1 MKHLENSPQEFIFSL
16 IINFRL
22 GIRPLADGYEV
33 KIDVNNMTLSILQSS
48 PPFRSFAGEL
58 RRLSTIAYET
68 FPCGV
73 MGTNW
78 KWYWEDNGNVWR
90 TYDKDHSVSSYKFLT
105 WLILVVEKI
114 KYENKLKCVILF

>member
-22 GIRPLADGYEV
+22 GIRSLADGYEV
-33 KIDVNNMTLSILQSS
+33 KIDVNNMSISRSS
-48 PPFRSFAGEL
+48 QPRSSFAGAL
-58 RRLSTIAYET
+58 RRLSTAAYET

-105 WLILVVEKI
+105 WLILAIEKI

>member
-22 GIRPLADGYEV
+22 GIRSLADGYEV
-33 KIDVNNMTLSILQSS
+33 KIDVNNMTMSISRSS
-48 PPFRSFAGEL
+48 QPRSSFAGAL
-58 RRLSTIAYET
+58 RRLSTAAYET

-105 WLILVVEKI
+105 WLILAIEKI

>member
-22 GIRPLADGYEV
+22 GIRSLTDGYEV
-33 KIDVNNMTLSILQSS
+33 KIDVNNMTLSISRSS
-48 PPFRSFAGEL
+48 QPRSSFAGAL
-58 RRLSTIAYET
+58 RRLSTAAYET

-105 WLILVVEKI
+105 WLILAIEKI

>member
-1 MKHLENSPQEFIFSL
+1 MNSPQEFIFSL
-16 IINFRL
+16 IINFRV

-68 FPCGV
+68 FPRGV

-105 WLILVVEKI
+105 WLILAIEKI

>member
-22 GIRPLADGYEV
+22 GIRPLADVYEV
-33 KIDVNNMTLSILQSS
+33 KIDVNNMTLSISRSS
-48 PPFRSFAGEL
+48 QPRSSFAGAL
-58 RRLSTIAYET
+58 RRLSTAAYET

-105 WLILVVEKI
+105 WLILAIEKI

>member
-1 MKHLENSPQEFIFSL
+1 MNSPQEFIFSL
-16 IINFRL
+16 IINFRV

-48 PPFRSFAGEL
+48 QPRSSFAGAL
-58 RRLSTIAYET
+58 RRLSTAAYET

-105 WLILVVEKI
+105 WLILAIEKI